1 MFDKE
6 YEIANYFNLR
16 QQIEALRHQ
25 MSNIISQPKHA
36 INFMNPGRLIKVVN
50 KNDDFGWGVVIN
62 FRKRPNSKFVS
73 DLDPCDLDP
82 CDLEPCDL
90 EPCDLEPCDLE
101 PCDLEPSDLDF
112 LTE

>member
-1 MFDKE
+1 MSVVELKKCEEDYNAIVFDKE

-62 FRKRPNSKFVS
+62 FRKRPNSKFVRTCEQS
-73 DLDPCDLDP
+73 
-82 CDLEPCDL
+82 
-90 EPCDLEPCDLE
+90 
-101 PCDLEPSDLDF
+101 
-112 LTE
+112 